1 MTRTP
6 DPLIKS
12 QIQSDQNRT
21 LTRKPKHFESRLLF
35 LRQLRVY
42 VSAQVQAQNK
52 HSRTLKTG
60 TALGLQAAFVDINIR
75 KS

>member
-1 MTRTP
+1 M
-6 DPLIKS
+6 
-12 QIQSDQNRT
+12 
-21 LTRKPKHFESRLLF
+21 FC
-35 LRQLRVY
+35 
-42 VSAQVQAQNK
+42 QVQAQNK